1 MHVGRVLIY
10 TYSFQDEEIWAEREK
25 VDEILLDA
33 LERKI
38 LENGEAS
45 RKVIASNSEK
55 IAVQITCAEYISVL
69 ERSYGWDFVF
79 LIFSNYRHNH
89 LIIATS
95 CRCCFKAVESF
106 GTTSSGMVSKR
117 VVGYPILF

>member
-1 MHVGRVLIY
+1 MIY
-10 TYSFQDEEIWAEREK
+10 FFSSQDEEIWAEREK

-55 IAVQITCAEYISVL
+55 IAVQFACPKYLSVQRQVMDAKMYIFFFLAIISITI
-69 ERSYGWDFVF
+69 
-79 LIFSNYRHNH
+79 
-89 LIIATS
+89 
-95 CRCCFKAVESF
+95 
-106 GTTSSGMVSKR
+106 
-117 VVGYPILF
+117 